1 MLPFAGASPPCL
13 VPQGLFA
20 TYATKH
26 DIKLEWSHLLQEE
39 VARAYNTDGG
49 FRSITNSIIMRSA
62 FNKLREACDPFL
74 ELGTLR
80 GRTFSFDYSEGQV
93 AVLNGRTPLASH
105 HVALAVQSHGGAQQC
120 LEWLHHTLKMFPR
133 YQLSV
138 CDVVLRLAAFIF
150 LYYMPGVLLKQYL
163 LS

>member
-1 MLPFAGASPPCL
+1 M
-13 VPQGLFA
+13 PQGLFA

-26 DIKLEWSHLLQEE
+26 DIKLKWSHLLQEE

-93 AVLNGRTPLASH
+93 AMLNHLAIMAEPHLQAIMLHLQSKAMEEHSSVLSGCITPLR
-105 HVALAVQSHGGAQQC
+105 C
-120 LEWLHHTLKMFPR
+120 
-133 YQLSV
+133 
-138 CDVVLRLAAFIF
+138 F
-150 LYYMPGVLLKQYL
+150 LVT
-163 LS
+163 S

>member
-138 CDVVLRLAAFIF
+138 CDVVLRLAAFLF
-150 LYYMPGVLLKQYL
+150 WYYMPGVLLKQYL